1 MLTVRDIMTDRLV
14 ALTAADTLLA
24 ARQVMD
30 MARIRHVPIMDKD
43 GLFVGLVTHRDML
56 SATVSRLADIDDATQ
71 DEIYAGIPIGEI
83 MRADVKHTAPD
94 APLRDAAHL
103 LLTHK
108 YGCLPVLDGKK
119 LVGILTESDFIRL
132 SIVLMDALDNVE
144 ADPPLE

>member
-83 MRADVKHTAPD
+83 MRSDVKHTAPD
-94 APLRDAAHL
+94 ASLRDAAHL